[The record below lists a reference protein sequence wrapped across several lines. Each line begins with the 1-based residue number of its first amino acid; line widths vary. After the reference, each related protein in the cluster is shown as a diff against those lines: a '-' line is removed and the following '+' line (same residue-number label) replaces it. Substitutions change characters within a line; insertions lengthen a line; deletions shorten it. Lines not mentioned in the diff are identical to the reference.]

1 MEENKTLKEYL
12 RNFLEGYKYVVENRY
27 NYQFSSNPEAFP
39 FMRKD
44 DYKISIFYLNQ
55 SFFEEPCIVVISNDS
70 KLKEIYNF
78 RNIDIKYL
86 SKHFTSYIYDSKK
99 VCRRTIRIIRF

>member
-12 RNFLEGYKYVVENRY
+12 RKFLEGYKYVVENRY

-55 SFFEEPCIVVISNDS
+55 SFFERQRMSLAYRTKKRLVKRHSMV
-70 KLKEIYNF
+70 
-78 RNIDIKYL
+78 RN
-86 SKHFTSYIYDSKK
+86 
-99 VCRRTIRIIRF
+99 

>member
-1 MEENKTLKEYL
+1 M

-27 NYQFSSNPEAFP
+27 IYQFSSKYGSLP

-55 SFFEEPCIVVISNDS
+55 SFFEDLAS
-70 KLKEIYNF
+70 L
-78 RNIDIKYL
+78 L
-86 SKHFTSYIYDSKK
+86 SQMT
-99 VCRRTIRIIRF
+99 VN

>member
-27 NYQFSSNPEAFP
+27 IYQFSSNPEAFP

-55 SFFEEPCIVVISNDS
+55 S
-70 KLKEIYNF
+70 
-78 RNIDIKYL
+78 
-86 SKHFTSYIYDSKK
+86 
-99 VCRRTIRIIRF
+99 